1 MNNLKLLCNGN
12 NLGIGDFDSLN
23 YKQCRRRGYSRWV
36 KDSIMSAYSKMVHH
50 TCNNN
55 NYVMDSLW
63 YSSLISRMELK
74 SLNIDEV
81 LANQKSGV
89 NYDMLDRDNVYFPIL
104 KDKHWLLIRACRI
117 NGSVTIYDSL
127 RDAHNQKAKADV
139 LAIGETVKS
148 YLSATNLSKMTGAAG
163 ESKDSDYNPLEV
175 RNLLHASLSN
185 S

>member
-12 NLGIGDFDSLN
+12 NLGIRDFDSLN
-23 YKQCRRRGYSRWV
+23 YKHCHRGYSRWV
-36 KDSIMSAYSKMVHH
+36 KDSIMSAYSKMVRD